1 MKRSWFLSI
10 VALMA
15 LWVCM
20 AVVPAQAQGEEKMV
34 TIELNQADIRFAL
47 KALFDPTGYNYSI
60 DPAIQ
65 GTVTVR
71 LKDVPFSVALRNI
84 LSQVK
89 ASYRVVGGVYEIVLR
104 EESIAPPPDLGT
116 SETPEVATETER
128 VIRIPVYHAD
138 PNFILGVISGRAPEI
153 PEITTLS
160 GMGGGGYGGGY
171 GGYGGGFGGLGGGYG
186 GYGGGFGGLGG
197 GYGGYGGGF
206 GGLGGGFRGGGGYG
220 GYGGGGYGGLGGGF
234 SGGGFRGGGGYGGYG
249 GGYGGGFGR

>member
-10 VALMA
+10 TALMA

-20 AVVPAQAQGEEKMV
+20 AVVPVRAQGEEKTV

-104 EESIAPPPDLGT
+104 EESIAPPPDLGM
-116 SETPEVATETER
+116 SETPELATQTER

-138 PNFILGVISGRAPEI
+138 PNFILGVISGRAPDV

-160 GMGGGGYGGGY
+160 GMGGGGYGGGFGGY
-171 GGYGGGFGGLGGGYG
+171 GGMGGGFGGLGGGYG
-186 GYGGGFGGLGG
+186 GGGFGG
-197 GYGGYGGGF
+197 
-206 GGLGGGFRGGGGYG
+206 
-220 GYGGGGYGGLGGGF
+220 
-234 SGGGFRGGGGYGGYG
+234 
-249 GGYGGGFGR
+249 